1 MNFHT
6 SGMHLED
13 SLKEGVDL
21 RGGTTDYSNL
31 GNHPNL
37 REGRVAV
44 KVTDS
49 PHPPCEEF
57 CLLGTLFDAVHTGS
71 DTPLGVL
78 HVH

>member
-1 MNFHT
+1 
-6 SGMHLED
+6 MHLED
-13 SLKEGVDL
+13 SLQEGVDL

-49 PHPPCEEF
+49 PDPPCEGF